1 MVTGSILKIAD
12 VPNTI
17 GFWTDSMMQMMRDK
31 NAENFSFVF
40 GGKDWKEIIKMTV
53 RRELA
58 DLCLV

>member
-1 MVTGSILKIAD
+1 MVTGSIIKIAD
-12 VPNTI
+12 VPNTTLE
-17 GFWTDSMMQMMRDK
+17 TDSMMQMMRDK

-40 GGKDWKEIIKMTV
+40 IGKDQKEIIKMTV

>member
-12 VPNTI
+12 VPHTWFN
-17 GFWTDSMMQMMRDK
+17 TDSMMQMMRDK

-40 GGKDWKEIIKMTV
+40 IGKDFKEIIKMTV

-58 DLCLV
+58 DLCLA

>member
-12 VPNTI
+12 VPKT
-17 GFWTDSMMQMMRDK
+17 GFSTDSMMQMMRDK
-31 NAENFSFVF
+31 NAEKFSFVF
-40 GGKDWKEIIKMTV
+40 IGNYNEIIKMTV